1 MRAAPTLT
9 VTLLVSL
16 SMLAGCPD
24 PGEGKAKATVNDAKG
39 AAADKAT
46 DGPSDKASGPAAAG
60 ADSAKAAVAPAG
72 AVMFD
77 LAQSKVSFVGANVTS
92 KQEGAIE
99 KFSGWF
105 VLDGNMPK
113 GASVTFDMGS
123 VKAGPDKLTKH
134 LKSPDFFDVAKHPT
148 ATFATTQVEEGG
160 DGGATHLLTG
170 DLTLTGVT
178 KSITFPVSFK
188 MSPEKVH
195 MTADFAID
203 RKDFGVKY
211 KGSPDNLIADNVAIK
226 LDVTAP
232 RKAGK

>member
-1 MRAAPTLT
+1 MRAAPTLTT

-16 SMLAGCPD
+16 SMLVGCPD
-24 PGEGKAKATVNDAKG
+24 PGEGKAKATVNEVKEAPADKPADTPKATEG
-39 AAADKAT
+39 DDTKAAA
-46 DGPSDKASGPAAAG
+46 
-60 ADSAKAAVAPAG
+60 APAG

-99 KFSGWF
+99 TFSGWF

-113 GASVTFDMGS
+113 GASVTFDMSS

-134 LKSPDFFDVAKHPT
+134 LKSPDFFDVTQHPT
-148 ATFATTQVEEGG
+148 ATFSTTKVEEGG

-178 KSITFPVSFK
+178 QSITFPVNFK

-195 MTADFAID
+195 MTADFAIN

-211 KGSPDNLIADNVAIK
+211 KGSPDNLIADNVNIK

-232 RKAGK
+232 RKASK